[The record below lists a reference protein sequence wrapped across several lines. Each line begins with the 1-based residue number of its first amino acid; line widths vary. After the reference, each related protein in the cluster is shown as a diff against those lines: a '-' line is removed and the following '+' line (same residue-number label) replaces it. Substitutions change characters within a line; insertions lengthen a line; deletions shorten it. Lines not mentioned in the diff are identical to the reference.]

1 MDSMP
6 QAPTELLL
14 CVCLVQDLKRQRWRE
29 HKLCPQGVPH
39 PVHETDTAINDERR
53 QPVILA
59 MQARVSIMLRN
70 TEEGSRL
77 GLFHL

>member
-1 MDSMP
+1 M
-6 QAPTELLL
+6 
-14 CVCLVQDLKRQRWRE
+14 
-29 HKLCPQGVPH
+29 
-39 PVHETDTAINDERR
+39 HETDTAINVERR